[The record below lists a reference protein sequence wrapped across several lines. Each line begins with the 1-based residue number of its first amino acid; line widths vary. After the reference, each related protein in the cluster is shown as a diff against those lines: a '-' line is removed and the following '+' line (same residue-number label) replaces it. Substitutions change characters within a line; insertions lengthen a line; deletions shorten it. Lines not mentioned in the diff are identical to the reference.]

1 MRASI
6 TPFWQRIPSFFLYP
20 LLPPAL
26 WLLLGITVAVALL
39 LPTLDALLSVPLVLL
54 LAVLL
59 FIYGYE
65 SLDATAH
72 GNAVPPAINDVFR
85 GAGWSLPLKQI
96 GVLSV
101 FGAFVASGGA
111 LAGNVGTLTVSVLV
125 QVLLPASVMVLGVE
139 RSFMAAVNP
148 VHLSDRVRAIG
159 WPYLGLLGLLF
170 AQEIALFSAV
180 MAVAAVVPESTLP
193 LVVGWALVGSY
204 FILMYFHML
213 GYVVYQYHEEL
224 GYTVHVDVDDDA
236 GMLDQELALYDS
248 LVADGRYEA
257 ALVELRSV
265 LEAHP
270 DDSMLHERLFRLA
283 GLSGDT
289 AERSRQADWLVDH
302 WIRKGRVGDAV
313 RIHLE
318 CVREQ
323 PDFRPERAEH
333 HEILA
338 RELRSR
344 GEIREA
350 LRLLAGL
357 HKRFPRHAAVPSA
370 YLLAAEIFMDE
381 AGKPDQARRLL
392 DYVRRHF
399 PDDPA
404 RARADALLRVL
415 EANVGA
421 AQGMSRP

>member
-180 MAVAAVVPESTLP
+180 MAVAAVVQIAETDWRR
-193 LVVGWALVGSY
+193 GKAGHY
-204 FILMYFHML
+204 IGIL
-213 GYVVYQYHEEL
+213 
-224 GYTVHVDVDDDA
+224 
-236 GMLDQELALYDS
+236 GM
-248 LVADGRYEA
+248 
-257 ALVELRSV
+257 
-265 LEAHP
+265 
-270 DDSMLHERLFRLA
+270 
-283 GLSGDT
+283 
-289 AERSRQADWLVDH
+289 
-302 WIRKGRVGDAV
+302 
-313 RIHLE
+313 
-318 CVREQ
+318 
-323 PDFRPERAEH
+323 
-333 HEILA
+333 
-338 RELRSR
+338 
-344 GEIREA
+344 
-350 LRLLAGL
+350 
-357 HKRFPRHAAVPSA
+357 
-370 YLLAAEIFMDE
+370 
-381 AGKPDQARRLL
+381 
-392 DYVRRHF
+392 
-399 PDDPA
+399 
-404 RARADALLRVL
+404 
-415 EANVGA
+415 N
-421 AQGMSRP
+421 